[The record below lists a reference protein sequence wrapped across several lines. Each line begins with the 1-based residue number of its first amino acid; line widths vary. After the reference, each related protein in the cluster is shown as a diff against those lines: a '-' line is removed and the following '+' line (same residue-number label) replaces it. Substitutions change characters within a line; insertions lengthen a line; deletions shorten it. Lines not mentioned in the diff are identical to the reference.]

1 MKSTVDEIR
10 QRFDADVERFSNL
23 ETGQSATVDAPLA
36 MALVAQAAAA
46 TTPHAR
52 HVLDVGCGAGN
63 YTLKL
68 LERLPNLDATLIDLS
83 QPMLDRAR
91 ERVSRATAGRITTIQ
106 GDIREVE
113 LPDGEFDIVLAAA
126 VLHHLRTDQEW
137 RDVFAAFHRALRPG
151 GSVWVF
157 DLVESSIPA
166 VQQLMRQRYGEY
178 LTRLKDEA
186 YRDHVFAYVE
196 KEDTP
201 TPAAVSTGPAA
212 SGRVRPGRSPA
223 QERLLCG
230 LRRCEGL
237 KLRQRLPC
245 WSVNS
250 RNREMA
256 QGLDNKQTGLY
267 SFGYGTEQGYL

>member
-1 MKSTVDEIR
+1 MKSTVEEIR
-10 QRFDADVERFSNL
+10 RRFDGDVERFSNL

-68 LERLPNLDATLIDLS
+68 LERLPNLDVTLIDLS
-83 QPMLDRAR
+83 QPMLERA
-91 ERVSRATAGRITTIQ
+91 AGRVGPATTGRVTTVQ
-106 GDIREVE
+106 GDIREVA
-113 LPDGEFDIVLAAA
+113 LGDGQFDLVLAAA
-126 VLHHLRTDQEW
+126 VLHHLRTDEEW
-137 RDVFAAFHRALRPG
+137 EAVFAALHRALRPG

-166 VQQLMRQRYGEY
+166 ISGVMRERYGEY

-201 TPAAVSTGPAA
+201 
-212 SGRVRPGRSPA
+212 RPLVY
-223 QERLLCG
+223 QLEL
-230 LRRCEGL
+230 LRRVGFAQVEVLHKHVCFAAFGAV
-237 KLRQRLPC
+237 KV
-245 WSVNS
+245 SVT
-250 RNREMA
+250 
-256 QGLDNKQTGLY
+256 K
-267 SFGYGTEQGYL
+267 

>member
-1 MKSTVDEIR
+1 MKSSVDEIR

-23 ETGQSATVDAPLA
+23 ETGKSATVDAPLA

-68 LERLPNLDATLIDLS
+68 LEHLPNLDVTLIDLS
-83 QPMLDRAR
+83 KAMLDRAT
-91 ERVSRATAGRITTIQ
+91 ERVRQATDGRITTIQ
-106 GDIREVE
+106 GDIRKIE
-113 LPDGEFDIVLAAA
+113 LPDGQFDIILAAA
-126 VLHHLRTDQEW
+126 VLHHLRTDSEW
-137 RDVFAAFHRALRPG
+137 REVFASFYRALRPG

-166 VQQLMRQRYGEY
+166 VQGLMRQRYGDY
-178 LTRLKDEA
+178 LTQLKDES

-201 TPAAVSTGPAA
+201 
-212 SGRVRPGRSPA
+212 RPLVFP
-223 QERLLCG
+223 LDL
-230 LRRCEGL
+230 
-237 KLRQRLPC
+237 LRQ
-245 WSVNS
+245 VGF
-250 RNREMA
+250 A
-256 QGLDNKQTGLY
+256 QVEVLHKNLCFAA
-267 SFGYGTEQGYL
+267 FGAWKM